1 MSNYSANHGRTLFL
15 ISIEIIP
22 NLIFWLSTI
31 RSTCRSIEFYFLHST
46 NAVENL
52 IAIIINWDYGQVE
65 PSWGATQQ
73 RGCTEH
79 TQMGVNLIILFS
91 AHKFMLSG
99 EAKVGT
105 SPSQR
110 NDAKSE
116 LKEK

>member
-1 MSNYSANHGRTLFL
+1 M
-15 ISIEIIP
+15 
-22 NLIFWLSTI
+22 
-31 RSTCRSIEFYFLHST
+31 
-46 NAVENL
+46 
-52 IAIIINWDYGQVE
+52 
-65 PSWGATQQ
+65 
-73 RGCTEH
+73 GCTEH

-105 SPSQR
+105 ALSQR